1 MATKLGGTVSGMGS
15 GAAAGTAVLPG
26 WGTAIGAGLGGLVGF
41 FGSNNDEAE
50 AAKAAQQAAFD
61 EIMQLDAPPV
71 TARAILLQKFEQ
83 AGLLTPELEQKIK
96 EIDPVQ
102 VKETAQNRQMQM
114 EVANKYKSLSD
125 TGMSPED
132 YAMQNKLRNEAERA
146 AEAQRQSILQRA
158 QMAGQSGSGQELAA
172 QLLSSQAS
180 ANREMEGGLEVGA
193 QAQRRALEALAGYG
207 RQAGDIREQDY
218 RTEAKNTDVQNEFN
232 RFNTTNQ
239 IEKEKRRV
247 ANENVAREFN
257 INRQQE
263 VSDKNVGQA
272 NLEKQRQRTAEGTD
286 WGNQADFRQIRAGA
300 YGRKARQHQ
309 AAQQQSDDELKG
321 VLGSMQQVGT
331 GLGQSGLFKKLAS
344 DQSAVKEDD
353 ESEDG
358 YNLGSY
364 SKKLPKPRI
373 D

>member
-114 EVANKYKSLSD
+114 EVANKFK
-125 TGMSPED
+125 
-132 YAMQNKLRNEAERA
+132 ERA
-146 AEAQRQSILQRA
+146 AGPTAEQLAARMKNELDASGVAHREVEAIRQRA
-158 QMAGQSGSGQELAA
+158 MQEGRSGQGAELAA
-172 QLLSSQAS
+172 MIQGAQSG
-180 ANREMEGGLEVGA
+180 ANRAQQGGLDA
-193 QAQRRALEALAGYG
+193 DIAADRAALEALSKYG
-207 RQAGDIREQDY
+207 SLAGDIREQDY

-232 RFNTTNQ
+232 RFSTTNQ

-247 ANENVAREFN
+247 ANENAAREFN
-257 INRQQE
+257 VKRQQG
-263 VSDKNVGQA
+263 VSDANVEQA
-272 NLEKQRQRTAEGTD
+272 NAESRRQRTAEDTD
-286 WGNQADFRQIRAGA
+286 WNNQAQYRGIRAGA
-300 YGRKARQHQ
+300 YGRKAGQHQ

-353 ESEDG
+353 ESEGG

-364 SKKLPKPRI
+364 SKKLPKPRF
-373 D
+373 